1 MIHQIKKWLYFP
13 LASYFAFFA
22 KIVLWRWRPKIVVVT
37 GSSGKTTL
45 LHLIESQLGNKAK
58 YSHFANSSFGIPFDI
73 LGLKRQTLLPSEWFY
88 LFFSALFSVF
98 KKIPKENL
106 YIVEADC
113 DRPNEGRFLSNI
125 LKPDITLLTGISLT
139 HSKNFD
145 HLAVS
150 NKFPSVEKAI
160 AYEFGYFLEK
170 TKSLIVTCEDSRIIK
185 DELARAKAKT
195 IFIGKKDL
203 QGYKVGLNNSEFI
216 INNRTYKIKSLL
228 PKDAFYSIATAITLL
243 KSLKIKSDLTFSK
256 LILPPGRS
264 SVFAGI
270 KNTTIID
277 SSYNASLNSMQSM
290 LELLS
295 FYPKSPKWAVL
306 GDMLE
311 LGLEE
316 KKEHEKLAKIIQ
328 ALNLDKVILVGPRL
342 AKYTYSKLNRLDNV
356 QSFLLPKEALNF
368 LRKKITGNEVILFKG
383 ARFLEGIIE
392 HLLLDKNDVVKLCR
406 REKVWEIRR
415 KQWGL

>member
-73 LGLKRQTLLPSEWFY
+73 LGLKRQTLLPSEWFS
-88 LFFSALFSVF
+88 LLLAAPF
-98 KKIPKENL
+98 KIFRKIPKENL

-145 HLAVS
+145 NLAAS
-150 NKFPSVEKAI
+150 SKFPSVEKAI

-170 TKSLIVTCEDSRIIK
+170 TKSLIVTCKDVKIIK
-185 DELARAKAKT
+185 DELKRAKAKIT
-195 IFIGKKDL
+195 FIGEKDL
-203 QGYKVGLNNSEFI
+203 QSYKVGLSNSEFI
-216 INNRTYKIKSLL
+216 INNRTYKINSLL
-228 PKDAFYSIATAITLL
+228 PKDAFYSIVTAITLL
-243 KSLKIKSDLTFSK
+243 KFLNIKPDLTFSN

-295 FYPKSPKWAVL
+295 LYPKSPRWAVL

-311 LGLEE
+311 LGREE
-316 KKEHEKLAKIIQ
+316 KEEHENLAEIIQ
-328 ALNLDKVILVGPRL
+328 SLNLNQIILVGPRL
-342 AKYTYSKLNRLDNV
+342 TKYTYSKLKGLNNV
-356 QSFLLPKEALNF
+356 QSFLLPKEALQF

-392 HLLLDKNDVVKLCR
+392 HLLLDKNDIAKLCR
-406 REKVWEIRR
+406 REKVWRIRR
-415 KQWGL
+415 KKWGL

>member
-1 MIHQIKKWLYFP
+1 MIHQIKKRLYFP

-22 KIVLWRWRPKIVVVT
+22 KIVLWRWRPKIVVIT

-73 LGLKRQTLLPSEWFY
+73 LGLKRQTLLPSEWFS
-88 LFFSALFSVF
+88 LLLATPF
-98 KKIPKENL
+98 KIFRKTPKENL

-145 HLAVS
+145 NLAAS
-150 NKFPSVEKAI
+150 SKFPSVEKAI

-170 TKSLIVTCEDSRIIK
+170 TKSLIVTCKDVKIIK

-195 IFIGKKDL
+195 IFIGEKDL
-203 QGYKVGLNNSEFI
+203 QSYKVGLSNSEFI
-216 INNRTYKIKSLL
+216 INNRTYKINSLL

-243 KSLKIKSDLTFSK
+243 KFLNIKSDLTFSN

-277 SSYNASLNSMQSM
+277 SSYNASLNSMRSM

-295 FYPKSPKWAVL
+295 LYPKSPRWAVL

-311 LGLEE
+311 LGREE
-316 KKEHEKLAKIIQ
+316 KEEHENLAEIIQ
-328 ALNLDKVILVGPRL
+328 SLNLDQIILVGPRL
-342 AKYTYSKLNRLDNV
+342 AKYTYSKLKGLNNV
-356 QSFLLPKEALNF
+356 QSFLLPKEALQF

-392 HLLLDKNDVVKLCR
+392 HLLLDKNDITKLCR
-406 REKVWEIRR
+406 REKVWRIRR
-415 KQWGL
+415 KKWGL

>member
-73 LGLKRQTLLPSEWFY
+73 LGLKRQTLLPDEWFS
-88 LFFSALFSVF
+88 LLLATPFKVF
-98 KKIPKENL
+98 REIPKENL

-145 HLAVS
+145 NLAAS
-150 NKFPSVEKAI
+150 SKFPSVEKAI

-170 TKSLIVTCEDSRIIK
+170 TKSLIVTCKDVKIIK
-185 DELARAKAKT
+185 DELKRAKAK
-195 IFIGKKDL
+195 IILIGKKDL

-216 INNRTYKIKSLL
+216 INNRTYKINSLL

-243 KSLKIKSDLTFSK
+243 KSLKIKSDLTFST

-277 SSYNASLNSMQSM
+277 SSYNASLNSMRSM

-295 FYPKSPKWAVL
+295 LYPKSPRWAVL

-311 LGLEE
+311 LGREE
-316 KKEHEKLAKIIQ
+316 KEEHENLAEIIQ
-328 ALNLDKVILVGPRL
+328 SLNLDQIILVGPRL
-342 AKYTYSKLNRLDNV
+342 AKYTYSKLKGLNNV
-356 QSFLLPKEALNF
+356 QSFLLPKDALNF
-368 LRKKITGNEVILFKG
+368 LRKKIMGNEVILFKG

-392 HLLLDKNDVVKLCR
+392 HLLLDKNDIAKLCR
-406 REKVWEIRR
+406 REKVWRIRR
-415 KQWGL
+415 KKWGL